1 MGDDKPNSFIRL
13 GQTPKMINQQGF
25 STQKRKVPRIL
36 HQLKTVFFL
45 HFFGVSTIR
54 SVMQDF
60 AFPSTCCNHKVM
72 MVTAFHIGIT
82 EDSKTRYVYIYIYYS
97 LVN

>member
-45 HFFGVSTIR
+45 HVFGVSTIR

-60 AFPSTCCNHKVM
+60 AGPFTLC
-72 MVTAFHIGIT
+72 
-82 EDSKTRYVYIYIYYS
+82 
-97 LVN
+97 